1 MTVSEKV
8 AYLKGLMEGM
18 GIDADS
24 KNGKLFHAVSDIL
37 EELAGD
43 VLALK
48 ESSLELAENIDALTD
63 DLADVED
70 LVYGE
75 DEEDEEKERAAP
87 GCGYCCGGSENGED
101 GEEPVFFDVKCQF
114 CGKTITVDEDIFDL
128 GTVQCPNCGEM
139 MVFGEEVD
147 EPEEDGTQPADG

>member
-8 AYLKGLMEGM
+8 AYLKGLIDGM
-18 GIDADS
+18 GFDADS
-24 KNGKLFHAVSDIL
+24 KNGKLFHIISDIL

-43 VLALK
+43 VLELR
-48 ESSLELAENIDALTD
+48 ESSLEMAEDIDALTD

-75 DEEDEEKERAAP
+75 DEEEGEHAAP
-87 GCGYCCGGSENGED
+87 GCGYCCGGLGED
-101 GEEPVFFDVKCQF
+101 DDEEPVFFDVTCRS

-139 MVFGEEVD
+139 MLFGEEEDKPD
-147 EPEEDGTQPADG
+147 EDDTQPTDK